1 MILDVERFLLAERPQ
16 WDELAQMLQRF
27 ETNPRQTA
35 GATELERFH
44 YLYQRAISSLAR
56 LSSSTGEG
64 ELRRSLEALVA
75 RAYGEIHQ
83 GRERNSKFRF
93 FRWLTGGFPQAFRR
107 HQIAFAL
114 SLAITIAGAGFGAT
128 AMLVLPEAKQALMP
142 FQQLNEKPRERVK
155 REEAP
160 AGPEKLAGHKGE
172 FAAMLMTH
180 NIQVSLL
187 TMAMGMTW
195 GVGVVTLLFYN
206 GVTVGAVVADYVR
219 DGQLQFLLGWLL
231 PHGVIEIPAILL
243 GGQAGFVLA
252 TALVGFGARESR
264 RQRLA
269 AVRPDVA
276 SLAGGVAV
284 MLVWAGVME
293 SFISQY
299 HNPVLPYPLK
309 IGLGVVELC
318 LLVVWLGRG
327 GRKP

>member
-1 MILDVERFLLAERPQ
+1 MVEDVIVVKSMASLKVTTTVRL
-16 WDELAQMLQRF
+16 
-27 ETNPRQTA
+27 TA
-35 GATELERFH
+35 TPV
-44 YLYQRAISSLAR
+44 
-56 LSSSTGEG
+56 
-64 ELRRSLEALVA
+64 AL
-75 RAYGEIHQ
+75 
-83 GRERNSKFRF
+83 
-93 FRWLTGGFPQAFRR
+93 
-107 HQIAFAL
+107 FA
-114 SLAITIAGAGFGAT
+114 G
-128 AMLVLPEAKQALMP
+128 LV
-142 FQQLNEKPRERVK
+142 
-155 REEAP
+155 
-160 AGPEKLAGHKGE
+160 
-172 FAAMLMTH
+172 
-180 NIQVSLL
+180 S
-187 TMAMGMTW
+187 
-195 GVGVVTLLFYN
+195 
-206 GVTVGAVVADYVR
+206 VTVGAVAADYVR